1 MDSIK
6 VLEEIGLKEISK
18 KTHIEIKFLEYI
30 INSDFDKLNKTNS
43 IGFVKII
50 SREYQLDLSDWLDEA
65 RAYWDAQ
72 IPEPEEQKIFIA
84 PKSKKIPKSVVSL
97 LAFVILVAILYAAY
111 MFLDKK
117 LNFFENT
124 VLKKDINYTYEET
137 PAVSEAKK
145 TLAQEII
152 VPETNTTAVI
162 EENQSDVNQSVAPSV
177 NATETE
183 TIAINQNETKKTNE
197 VPITPV
203 DKKSFIEP
211 NKKLWIGI
219 IDLNTYKRTSY
230 VGDGN
235 YSIDPKNDQLITT
248 GHGDFTMHFK
258 GVSTEYTRMEP
269 LDFLIKDG
277 KLTEISK
284 EEFKKLNRGTLW

>member
-1 MDSIK
+1 MDNIK
-6 VLEEIGLKEISK
+6 ILEEIGLKEISK

-30 INSDFDKLNKTNS
+30 INSDFGKLNKTNS

-72 IPEPEEQKIFIA
+72 IPEYEEEKIFIA
-84 PKSKKIPKSVVSL
+84 PRGKKIPKSVVSL
-97 LAFVILVAILYAAY
+97 LAFLILIAILYAAY

-124 VLKKDINYTYEET
+124 VLKKDINSTYEET

-152 VPETNTTAVI
+152 VPEANATTVS
-162 EENQSDVNQSVAPSV
+162 EENQSDVNQSVATPVDSKV
-177 NATETE
+177 VES
-183 TIAINQNETKKTNE
+183 IAINQNETKKTNE
-197 VPITPV
+197 MPIV
-203 DKKSFIEP
+203 SVNHKSFIEP
-211 NKKLWIGI
+211 HKKLWIGI
-219 IDLNTYKRTSY
+219 IGLNTYKRTSY

-258 GVSTEYTRMEP
+258 GVSTQFSRMEP

-277 KLTEISK
+277 KLSQISK